1 MSMEINGGYSHYK
14 TDYVERLEAD
24 QEKVKETEKV
34 QEGGKTSGKTPA
46 LQDEYISSEKSGAK
60 PSGLYRLGQDENGK
74 RKVFFDDPKKSGGDK
89 GKNSE
94 VKSASS
100 EKSEEKCTANTDK
113 VEREIRK
120 LKENQ
125 QQLEQQIRAAS
136 GDEEKVR
143 ELERK
148 LAQVEGELSQKDNDA
163 YRKQNASVSYL

>member
-1 MSMEINGGYSHYK
+1 MGKGNIRKGDRAEQCKSS
-14 TDYVERLEAD
+14 
-24 QEKVKETEKV
+24 
-34 QEGGKTSGKTPA
+34 GGKISWRN
-46 LQDEYISSEKSGAK
+46 EYKGIETCV
-60 PSGLYRLGQDENGK
+60 YHQHI
-74 RKVFFDDPKKSGGDK
+74 DDHS
-89 GKNSE
+89 
-94 VKSASS
+94 
-100 EKSEEKCTANTDK
+100 TDK

-120 LKENQ
+120 LKEKQ